1 MCEMCKTYIYDSLS
15 SPLSI
20 NHHLQPY
27 IHMRSLKGCI
37 SEIAKSFERIFKELP
52 EDSDLFE
59 IDEEDYPHLILSR
72 EFESGAILQYE
83 ISVVLWTILR
93 IDFPKCE
100 SELRHLVD
108 VCLDA
113 NITRNTKERE
123 KVIRE
128 YLMHQLHSVY
138 FLKTDV
144 HNLHTN
150 KTVQT
155 PTGSLGPVPAWK
167 IAELRIKNGLPVDP
181 LLLKQNDSELIINI
195 HKFDELY
202 D

>member
-15 SPLSI
+15 SPLPI

-27 IHMRSLKGCI
+27 INMKSLKKCI
-37 SEIAKSFERIFKELP
+37 SEITKSFERIFKELP

-59 IDEEDYPHLILSR
+59 IDEEDHPHLILSR

-113 NITRNTKERE
+113 NITRNTKEHE
-123 KVIRE
+123 KIIKE
-128 YLMHQLHSVY
+128 YLMNQLHSVY
-138 FLKTDV
+138 FLLSDI
-144 HNLHTN
+144 HELHTKKN
-150 KTVQT
+150 VQ
-155 PTGSLGPVPAWK
+155 PPMASLESVPAWK
-167 IAELRIKNGLPVDP
+167 IIELRMKHGLHIDP
-181 LLLKQNDSELIINI
+181 KLNAENDSELRINI
-195 HKFDELY
+195 NRFDELY